1 MPDSSAPHS
10 ARAALTEQ
18 IIAFAGDIP
27 PEAVEELRGRLST
40 VLDDSG
46 RIGLTRLFKRIATT
60 GSEWS
65 YYPSDPLARKIHGIV
80 GDVTLGKDSV
90 LEGKEHLE
98 KVRGRSAVFLANHL
112 SYADANVLQVLLD
125 RSGCSEVGDRLTV
138 IVGPKVFSDPM
149 RRFSSLCFGTV
160 KMPQSSDRASDE
172 AVMNSKDV
180 ARFALD
186 ALKVVDERRRAGD
199 ILLVFVEGTRSRK
212 ARMQRALAAVARYVE
227 DSDTLLV
234 PVGVSGSERLFPVGE
249 ERVHRTKVTVTVG
262 PPGSAA
268 ELIKGADGKRQ
279 LMMDA
284 VGCAIAELLPPEY
297 RGAYGD
303 DATQFAEAR
312 ALGASVFRP

>member
-10 ARAALTEQ
+10 ARAVLTEQ
-18 IIAFAGDIP
+18 LIAFAGDIP
-27 PEAVEELRGRLST
+27 PEEVEELKRRLST
-40 VLDDSG
+40 VLDDGG
-46 RIGLTRLFKRIATT
+46 RVGLARLFKRLQTT
-60 GSEWS
+60 GSDWT
-65 YYPSDPLARKIHGIV
+65 YYPSDPLARQIHGVV
-80 GDVTLGKDSV
+80 GDITLGKESV

-98 KVRGRSAVFLANHL
+98 KIRERPAVFLANHL

-125 RSGCSEVGDRLTV
+125 RSSCSDVGDRLTV

-149 RRFSSLCFGTV
+149 RRFSSLCFGSI

-199 ILLVFVEGTRSRK
+199 ILLVFVEGTRSRT

-227 DSDTLLV
+227 DEDTLLV
-234 PVGVSGSERLFPVGE
+234 PVGIAGSERLFPVGE
-249 ERVHRTKVTVTVG
+249 ERVHRTKVTVRVG

-268 ELIKGADGKRQ
+268 DLMKGAGGKRQ

-284 VGCAIAELLPPEY
+284 VGCAIAQLLAPTY
-297 RGAYGD
+297 RGVYAD
-303 DATQFAEAR
+303 DATQFVEAR
-312 ALGASVFRP
+312 ALAASVFRQ